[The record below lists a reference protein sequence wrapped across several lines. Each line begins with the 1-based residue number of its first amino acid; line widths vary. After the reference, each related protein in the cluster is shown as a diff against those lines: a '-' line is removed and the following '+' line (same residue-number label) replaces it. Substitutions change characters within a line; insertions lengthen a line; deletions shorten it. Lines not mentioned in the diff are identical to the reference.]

1 MPYIIDGSNLLRAI
15 ESDDERFEPV
25 DQYQLCWTLSR
36 FLGRISEQGQLIY
49 DGTGPQDKQRLD
61 NIHNLEVRFAG
72 AGTDTDTVIEEIIK
86 ASPSPKDLVIVSS
99 DRRLRR
105 AAQQR
110 RGKALRS
117 DAFWETVLKEMQ
129 KKRAPREPSSKR
141 HGLSESETEH
151 WLDIFNVDT
160 DKG

>member
-25 DQYQLCWTLSR
+25 DQYRLCWTLSR

-61 NIHNLEVRFAG
+61 NIHNLEVCFAG
-72 AGTDTDTVIEEIIK
+72 PRSDTDTVIEEIIK
-86 ASPSPKDLVIVSS
+86 ASANPKDLVIVSS

-105 AAQQR
+105 AAVQR
-110 RGKALRS
+110 RAQALRS
-117 DAFWETVLKEMQ
+117 EVFWETVLKEMQ
-129 KKRAPREPSSKR
+129 KKRAPSEPTSKR

-151 WLDIFNVDT
+151 WLDVFDIDT